1 MRIAPPGSAKTLEI
15 DVIRGGTRGAPRGG
29 RGRGNGIDEESASTT
44 SEGTHFLSSPDDTL
58 DEVVDLEGGTS
69 LGGPVL
75 YVVLEADRPLA
86 RGARYSLA
94 GVESITI
101 GRTPGGEG
109 AQRGIVRSDDGKQVH
124 VYVPSPTMSSRHVRI
139 CALGGTWFAEDLRSR
154 NGTYVDGEAVASIA
168 LRDGSLLEAGRV
180 FFILRGP
187 PTPSG
192 NHPPQFVD
200 EDDPSS
206 TQPFGMRSLLP
217 SLEED
222 HAALARVARGSSVPI
237 LLLGETGSGK
247 EVIAREV
254 HAQSGRSGPFVAV
267 NCGALPMTL
276 AESLLFGH
284 VKGAFSG
291 ALRDELGFVRA
302 ADGGTLFLDE
312 IGDLPVS
319 SQPVLLR
326 VLQEQEVLPLG
337 ATRGTRV
344 DIRVVAAT
352 HQPLEARCRTDHF
365 RSDLLAR
372 LRGYTHR
379 LPPLRERREDF
390 GVVFADILERVAG
403 ARAGTLTVSREA
415 ARALLAYDWPL
426 NIRELEQGMASAAAL
441 ADRVI
446 EPRHLP
452 AEVVAPKESTAGP
465 PNNDELRERLISLL
479 YGHRGNVT
487 AVSRALG
494 KAPEQIHRWMRRY
507 DLDADMYRELRRL
520 RHTGTDPARPI
531 TRVGESVTFAD
542 TQRRT

>member
-1 MRIAPPGSAKTLEI
+1 
-15 DVIRGGTRGAPRGG
+15 
-29 RGRGNGIDEESASTT
+29 
-44 SEGTHFLSSPDDTL
+44 LSSPDDTL
-58 DEVVDLEGGTS
+58 DEVVDLERGTS
-69 LGGPVL
+69 LAGPAL

-86 RGARYSLA
+86 RGARYCLA
-94 GVESITI
+94 GVETVTI
-101 GRTPGGEG
+101 GRTPSSEG
-109 AQRGIVRSDDGKQVH
+109 AQRGLVRSEDGKRVH
-124 VYVPSPTMSSRHVRI
+124 VYVPSATMSSQHVRI

-154 NGTYVDGEAVASIA
+154 NGTYVDGERVASIA
-168 LRDGSLLEAGRV
+168 LRDGSILEAGRV
-180 FFILRGP
+180 FLLLRGA
-187 PTPSG
+187 PSPA
-192 NHPPQFVD
+192 NFVSTHDPARDD
-200 EDDPSS
+200 EDASASS
-206 TQPFGMRSLLP
+206 QPFGMRSLLP

-222 HAALARVARGSSVPI
+222 HAALARVAKGSSVPI

-302 ADGGTLFLDE
+302 AEGGTLFLDE

-337 ATRGTRV
+337 ATRATRV

-352 HQPLEARCRTDHF
+352 HQALEARCRTDHF

-403 ARAGTLTVSREA
+403 ERAGTLTVSREA

-452 AEVVAPKESTAGP
+452 AEVIAPKETTEGQ

-507 DLDADMYRELRRL
+507 DLDADMYRELRR
-520 RHTGTDPARPI
+520 RSETGTEPARAISRRADSTPTFSPSESI
-531 TRVGESVTFAD
+531 ARVGESVTFAD